1 MLSEP
6 EREAGRQAGRTKSL
20 LKYLS
25 PLSSLLLSHGLVLTI
40 STSVSTNSD
49 FREMAGKAK
58 NIPSGDDPASFLK
71 IKPLYIFRRV
81 RLSTITA
88 SCSSDGEQA
97 PGQTKLED

>member
-1 MLSEP
+1 MLTEP
-6 EREAGRQAGRTKSL
+6 EREAGREAGGTKRL

-25 PLSSLLLSHGLVLTI
+25 PLSSLLLSHGLVLKI

-71 IKPLYIFRRV
+71 VKPLYIFRRGC
-81 RLSTITA
+81 LSTVTA
-88 SCSSDGEQA
+88 SCSSDGGQA
-97 PGQTKLED
+97 LGQTRLED